1 MNSRKPDKF
10 SCNGKIQPPNVKCAG
25 KEKLVERQIGF
36 SAATTLY
43 LQQPGEKPKKA
54 KKVLSHVSII
64 NFENDTFILY
74 TTTIIGLSWI
84 F

>member
-1 MNSRKPDKF
+1 LQWQDPTT
-10 SCNGKIQPPNVKCAG
+10 KCVG

-36 SAATTLY
+36 STETTLY
-43 LQQPGEKPKKA
+43 LQQPGEKLKKA

-74 TTTIIGLSWI
+74 TNTIIGLRGI